1 MRGYTVGLIAVLI
14 FVTQSVEAQV
24 PYSGNSLS
32 CLALVQSKYRAVLCA
47 LSREFFEQFGE
58 TLRFIPQTDGGGDGG
73 GDGGDGA
80 GDGGTGSGGGSDGGA
95 SDGTG
100 DAGAESGNGDGPSG
114 DTGTVGDPGDT
125 DDAAPSDPSAVSD
138 PTTDPANENAVVSPT
153 APTAT
158 LDTAQTAPNFGPGA
172 PGGDGD
178 NADGVSR
185 IGPGVEFPGQ
195 KPVGPILGSAGSDV
209 GINAV
214 IVTGARTPWEAVGKV
229 AGVRNVFVT
238 GGIIALGETALA
250 RPSPGVAVGAADNP
264 PAWLKFKPDSRYLNG
279 SVFPPVVPNVID
291 IRTVS
296 YTEEA
301 IENPLN

>member
-73 GDGGDGA
+73 DGA

-125 DDAAPSDPSAVSD
+125 DDAASNDAQAPADPAAVANPSDPTDIADV
-138 PTTDPANENAVVSPT
+138 PTNDPA
-153 APTAT
+153 
-158 LDTAQTAPNFGPGA
+158 LGLRGPGS
-172 PGGDGD
+172 PGGPEAPDDVAFSSPG
-178 NADGVSR
+178 AILPLPSGGSTLGGGVN
-185 IGPGVEFPGQ
+185 
-195 KPVGPILGSAGSDV
+195 V

-214 IVTGARTPWEAVGKV
+214 IVSGAPTPWEAIGKGPGVQNV
-229 AGVRNVFVT
+229 AVT

-250 RPSPGVAVGAADNP
+250 KPPLGVTVGTAENP
-264 PAWLKFKPDSRYLNG
+264 PAWLRLKPDFRYLNG
-279 SVFPPVVPNVID
+279 SLFPPVVPDVID
-291 IRTVS
+291 IRTIS
-296 YTEEA
+296 YTEEV
-301 IENPLN
+301 IENSSK